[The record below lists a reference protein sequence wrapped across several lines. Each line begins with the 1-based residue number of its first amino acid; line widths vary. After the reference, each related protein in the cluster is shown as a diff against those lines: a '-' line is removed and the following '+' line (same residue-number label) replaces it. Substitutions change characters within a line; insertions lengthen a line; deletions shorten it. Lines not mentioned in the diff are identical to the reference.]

1 MTAVTV
7 MAFDDT
13 TDGAAAATT
22 INSLLSPPAPA
33 LVREDSRRAEA
44 TWDFP
49 IDNEAGTE
57 ALAHLLAEELRPG
70 DLVTLSGDLGAG
82 KTTFARALIRI
93 LADDPALEVPSPT
106 FTLMQLYETGHGT
119 VVHADLYRVGHAAE
133 LEDLGWDEA
142 SEEAIVLVE
151 WPDRAAG
158 VLSADRLDVALTHV
172 NGDNYEARRVRL
184 TGTGRFAPRLARLQS
199 LRRLLE
205 KAGWGEARREHIQG
219 DASVRLYDRL
229 HKDSGETAILMI
241 APPRL
246 AGPAIRN
253 GRPYHELAKLA
264 ERVDAFVAV
273 AQGLRAEGFSAPEIY
288 GADLDQGL
296 VLVEDLGKEPVT
308 NADGPIPERYREAI
322 GVLAALHDK
331 DLPSVLPVMDGRE
344 HILQPYDLEALLI
357 EVELLLDWYAP
368 HKGGG
373 SLGAAARSDF
383 IKVWTELLG
392 QVVSGPQ
399 SNIPQTNI
407 PQTWTLRDMHSP
419 NLFWLPQRQGLAR
432 VGLIDLQ
439 DTVLGHPAYD
449 VVALLQDAR
458 VTMPAAL
465 ELELIAHYAKLRR
478 VSHPEFN
485 VASFAEAYAILGAQR
500 ATKLFGTFVRLDK
513 RDGKPQYLDHLPR
526 MQDYL
531 ARNLAHPVLSEL
543 KLWYEARLPGLVAR
557 PPA

>member
-13 TDGAAAATT
+13 TDGSAAATT

-33 LVREDSRRAEA
+33 LVREDSRTAEA
-44 TWDFP
+44 AWDFP

-57 ALAHLLAEELRPG
+57 ALAQLLAEELRPG

-93 LADDPALEVPSPT
+93 LADDPDLEVPSPT

-119 VVHADLYRVGHAAE
+119 VVHADLYRVGDASE

-158 VLSADRLDVALTHV
+158 VLAADRLDVALTHV

-205 KAGWGEARREHIQG
+205 KTTWGEARREHIQG

-229 HKDSGETAILMI
+229 HKASGETAILMI

-296 VLVEDLGKEPVT
+296 VLVEDLGQEPVT

-322 GVLAALHDK
+322 GVLAALHDRE
-331 DLPSVLPVMDGRE
+331 LPSVLPVMDGRE
-344 HILQPYDLEALLI
+344 HTLQPYDLEALLI
-357 EVELLLDWYAP
+357 EAELLLDWYAP

-392 QVVSGPQ
+392 QVMNG
-399 SNIPQTNI
+399 

-419 NLFWLPQRQGLAR
+419 NLFWLPERQGLAR

-449 VVALLQDAR
+449 VAALLQDAR
-458 VTMPAAL
+458 VTVPAAL
-465 ELELIAHYAKLRR
+465 ELELVAHYAKLRR
-478 VSHPEFN
+478 AQNPDFDM
-485 VASFAEAYAILGAQR
+485 ASFAEAYAILGAQR
-500 ATKLFGTFVRLDK
+500 ATKLFGIFVRLDK

>member
-1 MTAVTV
+1 

-13 TDGAAAATT
+13 PDGAAAATT

-33 LVREDSRRAEA
+33 LLRADNPRAEA
-44 TWDFP
+44 TWEFP

-93 LADDPALEVPSPT
+93 LADDPDLEVPSPT
-106 FTLMQLYETGHGT
+106 FTLMQLYETVHGT
-119 VVHADLYRVGHAAE
+119 VVHADLYRVGSAAE

-151 WPDRAAG
+151 WPERAAG
-158 VLSADRLDVALTHV
+158 VLAADRLDVALTHV
-172 NGDNYEARRVRL
+172 NSDNYEARRVRL
-184 TGTGRFAPRLARLQS
+184 TGTGHFAPRLARLQS

-205 KAGWGEARREHIQG
+205 KAGWGEARREHIYG

-229 HKDSGETAILMI
+229 HKPTGETAILMI

-264 ERVDAFVAV
+264 DRVDAFVAV
-273 AQGLRAEGFSAPEIY
+273 AQGLREQGFSAPEIY

-296 VLVEDLGKEPVT
+296 VLVEDLGQEPVV
-308 NADGPIPERYREAI
+308 NADGPIPERYREAV

-344 HILQPYDLEALLI
+344 HVLQPYDLEALLI

-368 HKGGG
+368 HQGGG

-383 IKVWTELLG
+383 LKIWIELLG
-392 QVVSGPQ
+392 QVVNGPQ
-399 SNIPQTNI
+399 TDIAQTSI

-419 NLFWLPQRQGLAR
+419 NLFWLPRREGLAR

-449 VVALLQDAR
+449 VAALLQDAR
-458 VTMPAAL
+458 VTVPAAL

-478 VSHPEFN
+478 ARHPDFD
-485 VASFAEAYAILGAQR
+485 VAGFAEAYAILGAQR
-500 ATKLFGTFVRLDK
+500 ITKLFGTFVRLDK
-513 RDGKPQYLDHLPR
+513 RDGKPQYLAHLPR
-526 MQDYL
+526 LQDYL

-543 KLWYEARLPGLVAR
+543 KLWYEARLPGLVAQTS
-557 PPA
+557 A

>member
-1 MTAVTV
+1 

-13 TDGAAAATT
+13 TDGSAAATT

-33 LVREDSRRAEA
+33 LVREDSRTAEA
-44 TWDFP
+44 AWDFP

-57 ALAHLLAEELRPG
+57 ALAQLLAEELRPG

-93 LADDPALEVPSPT
+93 LADDPDLEVPSPT

-119 VVHADLYRVGHAAE
+119 VVHADLYRVGDASE

-158 VLSADRLDVALTHV
+158 VLAADRLDVALTHV

-205 KAGWGEARREHIQG
+205 KTTWGEARREHIQG

-229 HKDSGETAILMI
+229 HKASGETAILMI

-296 VLVEDLGKEPVT
+296 VLVEDLGQEPVT

-322 GVLAALHDK
+322 GVLAALHDRE
-331 DLPSVLPVMDGRE
+331 LPSVLPVMDGRE
-344 HILQPYDLEALLI
+344 HTLQPYDLEALLI
-357 EVELLLDWYAP
+357 EAELLLDWYAP

-392 QVVSGPQ
+392 QVMNG
-399 SNIPQTNI
+399 

-419 NLFWLPQRQGLAR
+419 NLFWLPERQGLAR

-449 VVALLQDAR
+449 VAALLQDAR
-458 VTMPAAL
+458 VTVPAAL
-465 ELELIAHYAKLRR
+465 ELELVAHYAKLRR
-478 VSHPEFN
+478 AQNPDFDM
-485 VASFAEAYAILGAQR
+485 ASFAEAYAILGAQR
-500 ATKLFGTFVRLDK
+500 ATKLFGIFVRLDK

>member
-1 MTAVTV
+1 
-7 MAFDDT
+7 
-13 TDGAAAATT
+13 
-22 INSLLSPPAPA
+22 
-33 LVREDSRRAEA
+33 
-44 TWDFP
+44 
-49 IDNEAGTE
+49 
-57 ALAHLLAEELRPG
+57 
-70 DLVTLSGDLGAG
+70 
-82 KTTFARALIRI
+82 
-93 LADDPALEVPSPT
+93 
-106 FTLMQLYETGHGT
+106 
-119 VVHADLYRVGHAAE
+119 
-133 LEDLGWDEA
+133 
-142 SEEAIVLVE
+142 
-151 WPDRAAG
+151 
-158 VLSADRLDVALTHV
+158 
-172 NGDNYEARRVRL
+172 
-184 TGTGRFAPRLARLQS
+184 
-199 LRRLLE
+199 
-205 KAGWGEARREHIQG
+205 
-219 DASVRLYDRL
+219 
-229 HKDSGETAILMI
+229 MI

-296 VLVEDLGKEPVT
+296 VLVEDLGKEPVA

-331 DLPSVLPVMDGRE
+331 DLPSVRPVMDGRE

-357 EVELLLDWYAP
+357 EAELLLDWYAP

-399 SNIPQTNI
+399 
-407 PQTWTLRDMHSP
+407 TWTLRDMHSP
-419 NLFWLPQRQGLAR
+419 NLFWLPERQGLER

-449 VVALLQDAR
+449 VAALLQDAR

-478 VSHPEFN
+478 ARNPEFD
-485 VASFAEAYAILGAQR
+485 VASFAEAYVILGAQR